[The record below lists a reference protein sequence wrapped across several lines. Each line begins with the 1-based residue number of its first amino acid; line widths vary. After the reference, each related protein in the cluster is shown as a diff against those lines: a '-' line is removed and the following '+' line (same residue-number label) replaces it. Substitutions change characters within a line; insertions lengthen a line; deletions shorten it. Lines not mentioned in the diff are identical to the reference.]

1 MLWKGEKE
9 NPSMASFGLTL
20 ANRGV
25 IIGAVT
31 VPDLLAMA
39 KRGEDS
45 GAFDAVWVGD
55 SLLAKPRLESITL
68 LSALAVATKKVRLAV
83 GCMATFPQRHPALL
97 AHQWAS
103 LDVISAGRAW
113 LAVCLGGPN
122 EQSPAQAL
130 EHRVMGIK
138 DTERVVRLE
147 EGITI
152 LRKLF
157 GEEKASHKGRFYEF
171 EDVTIQPRPIQNPM
185 PIWIASNP
193 TGLTW
198 KDGASAPSPAVERG
212 LRRVARFADGWM
224 TNKVTP
230 DEFKSQWQ
238 RILQMAREEG
248 RDPSKIGSSLYHNI
262 NIKEDRQVAL
272 HESKAFLDKYYTSNF
287 SMKFV
292 EGFTTAGTPEQCIE
306 DLKRYFDAGIEHITL
321 RMTSWDQTG
330 QMKRFLEE
338 VAPTFH

>member
-1 MLWKGEKE
+1 
-9 NPSMASFGLTL
+9 MASFGLTL

-31 VPDLLAMA
+31 VPELFDMA
-39 KRGEDS
+39 RRGEDS
-45 GAFDAVWVGD
+45 GAFSAVWVGD
-55 SLLAKPRLESITL
+55 SLLAKPRLESIAL
-68 LSALAVATKKVRLAV
+68 LSALAVVTKKVKLAV
-83 GCMATFPQRHPALL
+83 GCMATFPHRHPALL
-97 AHQWAS
+97 AQQWAS
-103 LDVISAGRAW
+103 LDVISGGRSW

-130 EHRVMGIK
+130 EHKVMGIK
-138 DTERVVRLE
+138 DTERVGRLE

-157 GEEKASHKGRFYEF
+157 HEDKASHKGKFYEF
-171 EDVTIQPRPIQNPM
+171 EGVTILPRPVQNPL

-198 KDGASAPSPAVERG
+198 KDGASAPSPAVEKG
-212 LRRVARFADGWM
+212 LRRVAKFADGWM

-230 DEFKSQWQ
+230 EEFKAQWT
-238 RILQMAREEG
+238 RIQAMAKEEG
-248 RDPSKIGSSLYHNI
+248 RDPAHIGTALYHNI

-272 HESKAFLDKYYTSNF
+272 DESKAFLDKYYTSNF

-292 EGFTTAGTPEQCIE
+292 EGFTTAGTPKQCIE
-306 DLKRYFDAGIEHITL
+306 ELKAYFAAGIEHITL

-330 QMKRFLEE
+330 QLQRFLQE
-338 VAPTFH
+338 VAPAFV

>member
-1 MLWKGEKE
+1 
-9 NPSMASFGLTL
+9 MASFGLTL

-31 VPDLLAMA
+31 VPELFDMA

-68 LSALAVATKKVRLAV
+68 LSALAAVTKKVRLAV

-97 AHQWAS
+97 AQQWAS

-130 EHRVMGIK
+130 EHKVMGIK
-138 DTERVVRLE
+138 DTERVARLE

-152 LRKLF
+152 LRKF
-157 GEEKASHKGRFYEF
+157 FNEEKASHKGRFYEF
-171 EDVTIQPRPIQNPM
+171 EGVTIQPRPVQKPL

-198 KDGASAPSPAVERG
+198 KDGASAPDAAVERG
-212 LRRVARFADGWM
+212 LRRVARLADGWM

-230 DEFKSQWQ
+230 AEFKSQWT
-238 RILQMAREEG
+238 RILTMAKEEG

-262 NIKEDRQVAL
+262 TINEDRQAAL
-272 HESKAFLDKYYTSNF
+272 AESKAFLDKYYTSNF

-292 EGFTTAGTPEQCIE
+292 EGFTTAGNPKQCIE
-306 DLKRYFDAGIEHITL
+306 ELKAYFDAGLEHITL

-330 QMKRFLEE
+330 QLRRFLNE
-338 VAPTFH
+338 VAPAFK

>member
-1 MLWKGEKE
+1 
-9 NPSMASFGLTL
+9 MASFGLTL

-31 VPDLLAMA
+31 VPELFDMA

-45 GAFDAVWVGD
+45 GAFSAVWVGD

-68 LSALAVATKKVRLAV
+68 LSALAAITRKVKLAV
-83 GCMATFPQRHPALL
+83 GCMATFPHRHPALL
-97 AHQWAS
+97 AQQWAS
-103 LDVISAGRAW
+103 LDVISGGRSW

-138 DTERVVRLE
+138 DTERVGRLE

-152 LRKLF
+152 LKKLF
-157 GEEKASHKGRFYEF
+157 EEENASHHGKYYQF
-171 EDVTIQPRPIQNPM
+171 EGVTIQPRPAQNPL

-212 LRRVARFADGWM
+212 LRRVAKFADGWM

-230 DEFKSQWQ
+230 EEFKSQWS
-238 RILQMAREEG
+238 RILIMAKEEG
-248 RDPSKIGSSLYHNI
+248 RDPSKLGSALYHNI
-262 NIKEDRQVAL
+262 NIKESRQTAL
-272 HESKAFLDKYYTSNF
+272 DESKAFLDKYYTSNF

-292 EGFTTAGTPEQCIE
+292 EGFTTAGTPSQCIDE
-306 DLKRYFDAGIEHITL
+306 LKGYFDAGIEHVTL

-330 QMKRFLEE
+330 QLKRFLEE
-338 VAPTFH
+338 VVPAFR

>member
-1 MLWKGEKE
+1 
-9 NPSMASFGLTL
+9 MASFGLTL

-31 VPDLLAMA
+31 VPELFDMA
-39 KRGEDS
+39 RRGEDS

-55 SLLAKPRLESITL
+55 SLLAKPRLESIAL
-68 LSALAVATKKVRLAV
+68 LSALSSITKKVRLAV
-83 GCMATFPQRHPALL
+83 GCMATFPHRHPALL
-97 AHQWAS
+97 AQQWAS
-103 LDVISAGRAW
+103 LDVISNGRAW

-130 EHRVMGIK
+130 EHKVMGIK
-138 DTERVVRLE
+138 DTERVGRLE
-147 EGITI
+147 EGIII

-157 GEEKASHKGRFYEF
+157 HEEKASHKGRFYEF
-171 EDVTIQPRPIQNPM
+171 EGVTIQPRPVQNPV

-198 KDGASAPSPAVERG
+198 KDGASAPSAAVERG

-230 DEFKSQWQ
+230 EEFRSQWK
-238 RILQMAREEG
+238 RIQAMAREEG
-248 RDPSKIGSSLYHNI
+248 RDPVKMGSSLYHNI
-262 NIKEDRQVAL
+262 NIKEDRKAAL
-272 HESKAFLDKYYTSNF
+272 DESKAFLDKYYTSNF

-292 EGFTTAGTPEQCIE
+292 EGFTTAGTPKQCIE
-306 DLKRYFDAGIEHITL
+306 ELRAYFAAGLDHITL

-330 QMKRFLEE
+330 QLNRFLKE
-338 VAPTFH
+338 VAPAFL

>member
-1 MLWKGEKE
+1 
-9 NPSMASFGLTL
+9 
-20 ANRGV
+20 
-25 IIGAVT
+25 
-31 VPDLLAMA
+31 
-39 KRGEDS
+39 
-45 GAFDAVWVGD
+45 
-55 SLLAKPRLESITL
+55 
-68 LSALAVATKKVRLAV
+68 
-83 GCMATFPQRHPALL
+83 MATFPHRHPALL

-103 LDVISAGRAW
+103 LDVISNGRAW

-138 DTERVVRLE
+138 DTERVGRLE

-157 GEEKASHKGRFYEF
+157 HEEKASHKGRFYEF
-171 EDVTIQPRPIQNPM
+171 EGVTIQPRPVQHPM

-198 KDGASAPSPAVERG
+198 KDGTSAPSAAVERG

-230 DEFKSQWQ
+230 AEFKSQWE
-238 RILQMAREEG
+238 RIQAMAREEG
-248 RDPSKIGSSLYHNI
+248 RAPVKMGSSLYHNI
-262 NIKEDRQVAL
+262 NINESRQAAL
-272 HESKAFLDKYYTSNF
+272 DESKAFLDKYYTSNF

-292 EGFTTAGTPEQCIE
+292 EGFTTAGSPEQCIE
-306 DLKRYFDAGIEHITL
+306 ELKTYFTAGLDHITL
-321 RMTSWDQTG
+321 RMTSWDQTA
-330 QMKRFLEE
+330 QLKRFLEE
-338 VAPTFH
+338 VAPAFG

>member
-1 MLWKGEKE
+1 
-9 NPSMASFGLTL
+9 
-20 ANRGV
+20 
-25 IIGAVT
+25 
-31 VPDLLAMA
+31 
-39 KRGEDS
+39 
-45 GAFDAVWVGD
+45 
-55 SLLAKPRLESITL
+55 
-68 LSALAVATKKVRLAV
+68 
-83 GCMATFPQRHPALL
+83 MATFPHRHPALL
-97 AHQWAS
+97 AQQWAS
-103 LDVISAGRAW
+103 LDVISNGRAW

-138 DTERVVRLE
+138 DTERVARLE

-157 GEEKASHKGRFYEF
+157 HEENASHKGRFYEF
-171 EDVTIQPRPIQNPM
+171 EGVTIQPRPMQNPV

-230 DEFKSQWQ
+230 EEFKSQWT
-238 RILQMAREEG
+238 RIQSMAREEG
-248 RDPSKIGSSLYHNI
+248 RDPARIGSALYHNI
-262 NIKEDRQVAL
+262 NINAERKSAL
-272 HESKAFLDKYYTSNF
+272 AESKAFLDKYYTSNF

-292 EGFTTAGTPEQCIE
+292 EGFTTAGSPQQCIE
-306 DLKRYFDAGIEHITL
+306 ELKAYFAAGLEHITL

-330 QMKRFLEE
+330 QLKRFIEE
-338 VAPTFH
+338 IAPAFH

>member
-1 MLWKGEKE
+1 MGT
-9 NPSMASFGLTL
+9 FGLTL

-31 VPDLLAMA
+31 VPELFDMA

-68 LSALAVATKKVRLAV
+68 LSALAVVTEKMRLAV

-97 AHQWAS
+97 AQQWTS
-103 LDVISAGRAW
+103 LDVISGGRAW

-130 EHRVMGIK
+130 EHKVMGIK
-138 DTERVVRLE
+138 DTERVARLE
-147 EGITI
+147 EGITV

-157 GEEKASHKGRFYEF
+157 HDEKASHKGRFYEF
-171 EDVTIQPRPIQNPM
+171 EGVTIQPRPVQNPM

-230 DEFKSQWQ
+230 AEFKSQWT
-238 RILQMAREEG
+238 RILTMAKEEG
-248 RDPSKIGSSLYHNI
+248 RDPTKIGSALYHNI
-262 NIKEDRQVAL
+262 NVNENHQAAL
-272 HESKAFLDKYYTSNF
+272 DETKAFLDKYYTSNF

-292 EGFTTAGTPEQCIE
+292 EGFTTAGGPKHCIE
-306 DLKRYFDAGIEHITL
+306 ELKTYFEAGLDHITL

-330 QMKRFLEE
+330 QLKRFLKE
-338 VAPTFH
+338 VAPAFK

>member
-1 MLWKGEKE
+1 
-9 NPSMASFGLTL
+9 MASFGLTL

-31 VPDLLAMA
+31 VPDLFDMA
-39 KRGEDS
+39 KRAEDS
-45 GAFDAVWVGD
+45 GAFEAVWVGD

-68 LSALAVATKKVRLAV
+68 LSALAAITRKVRLAV
-83 GCMATFPQRHPALL
+83 GCMATFPHRHPALL
-97 AHQWAS
+97 AQQWAS
-103 LDVISAGRAW
+103 LDVISQGRSW

-130 EHRVMGIK
+130 EHAVMGIK
-138 DTERVVRLE
+138 DTERVGRLE

-157 GEEKASHKGRFYEF
+157 HEEKASHKGKYYQF
-171 EDVTIQPRPIQNPM
+171 EGVTIQPRPVQNPL

-198 KDGASAPSPAVERG
+198 KDGASAPSPAVEKG
-212 LRRVARFADGWM
+212 LRRVARYADGWM

-230 DEFKSQWQ
+230 DEFKFQWQ
-238 RILQMAREEG
+238 RILAMTREEG
-248 RDPSKIGSSLYHNI
+248 RDPSKMGSSLYHNI
-262 NIKEDRQVAL
+262 NIKEDRKVAL
-272 HESKAFLDKYYTSNF
+272 EESKAFLDKYYTSNF

-292 EGFTTAGTPEQCIE
+292 EGFTTAGTPQQCIE
-306 DLKRYFDAGIEHITL
+306 ELKAYFAAGIEHITL

-330 QMKRFLEE
+330 QLKRFLNE
-338 VAPTFH
+338 VAPAFK

>member
-1 MLWKGEKE
+1 
-9 NPSMASFGLTL
+9 MASFGLTL

-31 VPDLLAMA
+31 IAELFDMA

-45 GAFDAVWVGD
+45 GAFNAVWVGD
-55 SLLAKPRLESITL
+55 SLLAKPRLESIAL
-68 LSALAVATKKVRLAV
+68 LSALAALTTRVKLAV

-97 AHQWAS
+97 GQQWAS
-103 LDVISAGRAW
+103 LDVISNGRAW

-138 DTERVVRLE
+138 DTERVGRLE

-152 LRKLF
+152 LRKF
-157 GEEKASHKGRFYEF
+157 FHQENVSHKGRFYEF
-171 EDVTIQPRPIQNPM
+171 EGVTIQPRPVQNPM

-212 LRRVARFADGWM
+212 LRRVAQFADGWM

-230 DEFKSQWQ
+230 EEFKSQWT
-238 RILQMAREEG
+238 RILAMAREEG
-248 RDPSKIGSSLYHNI
+248 RDPSQLGSALYHNI
-262 NIKEDRQVAL
+262 TINENRQAAL
-272 HESKAFLDKYYTSNF
+272 DESKAFLDKYYTSNF

-292 EGFTTAGTPEQCIE
+292 EGFTTAGSPKQCVE
-306 DLKRYFDAGIEHITL
+306 ELKAYFDAGIEHITL

-330 QMKRFLEE
+330 QLKRFLNE
-338 VAPTFH
+338 VVPAFK